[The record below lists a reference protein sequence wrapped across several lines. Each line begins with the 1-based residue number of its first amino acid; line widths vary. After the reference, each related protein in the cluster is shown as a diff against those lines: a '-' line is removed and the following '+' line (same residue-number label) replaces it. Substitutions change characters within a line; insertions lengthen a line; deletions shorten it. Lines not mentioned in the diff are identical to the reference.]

1 MKKITKQKILKNCPL
16 LKFASVISPQ
26 NSHAQE
32 RSEVVPRIFF
42 FFTEKHYDASV
53 AYTRRQHLVHSVR
66 NGSGEVC

>member
-16 LKFASVISPQ
+16 LKFACVISPQ

-32 RSEVVPRIFF
+32 RSEVVPRF

-53 AYTRRQHLVHSVR
+53 AYTCRQHLVRSVK
-66 NGSGEVC
+66 NENGEV